1 MQNSNLQTKGVEC
14 LPKIVWIYIHTV
26 IPSHYL
32 NNGKNGKAITCS
44 SSAKAAGEL
53 DPSCPRERLKTK
65 TQAWQKCL
73 QVEENHRMWSEIRPW
88 FLLWILYFWISGF
101 ALWKQRQNWLQRNLH
116 PPTPRANSPLLSIFI
131 ILHKPLH
138 LWLTSPALGR
148 SRENSSNHSHWS
160 YDSTPIPRALKNSID
175 WSDELLT
182 SFCCDW
188 GLARQHKVYPIS
200 YTSTSS
206 STTWSMTSTLTTA
219 AQSGWK
225 CGLSYISHKPPL
237 YNAAAPA
244 RGVSV

>member
-1 MQNSNLQTKGVEC
+1 MRKAQDQDSGMAKVPPSRGKPQDVEWDLTLVPTLDTLLLDFRFCSLEAETKLAAKES
-14 LPKIVWIYIHTV
+14 
-26 IPSHYL
+26 PSSY
-32 NNGKNGKAITCS
+32 
-44 SSAKAAGEL
+44 
-53 DPSCPRERLKTK
+53 
-65 TQAWQKCL
+65 
-73 QVEENHRMWSEIRPW
+73 
-88 FLLWILYFWISGF
+88 
-101 ALWKQRQNWLQRNLH
+101 
-116 PPTPRANSPLLSIFI
+116 PRANSPLLSIFI
-131 ILHKPLH
+131 VLHKPLY

-148 SRENSSNHSHWS
+148 SKENLSNHSHWS
-160 YDSTPIPRALKNSID
+160 YDSTPIPRALKSSTD

-225 CGLSYISHKPPL
+225 CGLSYTSHKPPL